1 LEIIGENKVATEM
14 LKLKLRDLAA
24 QNQLNASR
32 MNGTRQPSVLDIFCG
47 AGGFSEGFRQAG
59 FEIVAGIDND
69 SAALKTYA
77 NNFTCAKALN
87 IDLSGNTN
95 SMDKIAW
102 DAVPMGVEVI
112 IGGPPCQGLSISGP
126 RNHDDPRNKLFL
138 SFVRLTDILKP
149 RAFVLENVPG
159 IFGLYQGKIKQA
171 IISEFG
177 KIGYVVSSGTLS
189 AADYG
194 VPQLRKRAFFVG
206 IRRYDERFLFPA
218 ATHFESTSIFSNG
231 NSAYISCEAAVSDLP
246 SLEDNPGG
254 DRLPYDTPPMN
265 DYQKVMREG
274 SECIHNHVATQHTE
288 IVRKIISLVPE
299 GGNYK
304 DLPPEYSQTRNFHVA
319 WTRYHS
325 NKPAPTIDTGHRH
338 HFHYKYNRVP
348 TVRENAR
355 LQSFPDTFIFYGN
368 KSDQYRQVGNAV
380 PPLLAKAVATELGKW
395 L

>member
-1 LEIIGENKVATEM
+1 VEAEAIAQSYRPLVPQNEHDAGEVPTA
-14 LKLKLRDLAA
+14 
-24 QNQLNASR
+24 
-32 MNGTRQPSVLDIFCG
+32 RQPYVLDIFCG
-47 AGGFSEGFRQAG
+47 AGGFSEGFSQAG
-59 FEIVAGIDND
+59 FKVIAGIDND
-69 SAALKTYA
+69 CTALQTYSRNFADAKTLE
-77 NNFTCAKALN
+77 F
-87 IDLSGNTN
+87 DLSDNT
-95 SMDKIAW
+95 SSIDKAVQA
-102 DAVPMGVEVI
+102 AVPTKADII
-112 IGGPPCQGLSISGP
+112 IGGPPCQGLSLSGP
-126 RNHDDPRNKLFL
+126 RNRDDPRNKLFL

-149 RAFVLENVPG
+149 QAFVLENVPG

-171 IISEFG
+171 IISEFS
-177 KIGYVVSSGTLS
+177 KIGYAVSSAVLT

-206 IRRYDERFLFPA
+206 IRGRDERFLFPA
-218 ATHFESTSIFSNG
+218 ATYFESTSIFSSGNG
-231 NSAYISCEAAVSDLP
+231 AYISCEAAVSDLP
-246 SLEDNPGG
+246 SLEDNSGG
-254 DRLPYDTPPMN
+254 DRLPYGIPPMN
-265 DYQKVMREG
+265 DYQKVMREC

-325 NKPAPTIDTGHRH
+325 KKPAPTIDTGHRH

-368 KSDQYRQVGNAV
+368 KSDQYKQVGNAV
-380 PPLLAKAVATELGKW
+380 PPLLAKAIASELRKW

>member
-1 LEIIGENKVATEM
+1 METKAIARPYETLIP
-14 LKLKLRDLAA
+14 
-24 QNQLNASR
+24 QNRHDTSQALTA
-32 MNGTRQPSVLDIFCG
+32 RQPHVLDIFCG

-59 FEIVAGIDND
+59 FKVIAGIDID
-69 SAALKTYA
+69 CAALQTYSRNFAGAKT
-77 NNFTCAKALN
+77 LEL
-87 IDLSGNTN
+87 DLSSNT
-95 SMDKIAW
+95 SPVDKAVQ
-102 DAVPMGVEVI
+102 DAVPTEVDVM
-112 IGGPPCQGLSISGP
+112 IGGPPCQGLSLSGS
-126 RNHDDPRNKLFL
+126 RNRDDPRNKLFI

-149 RAFVLENVPG
+149 KAFVLENVPG
-159 IFGLYQGKIKQA
+159 IFGLYQGKIKQT
-171 IISEFG
+171 IISEFS
-177 KIGYVVSSGTLS
+177 KIGYAVSSGILT

-206 IRRYDERFLFPA
+206 IRTCDERFLFPA
-218 ATHFESTSIFSNG
+218 ATHFESASIFSNG
-231 NSAYISCEAAVSDLP
+231 NGGYISCEAAVSDLP
-246 SLEDNPGG
+246 SLENDPGG
-254 DRLPYDTPPMN
+254 DRLPYNMPPIN
-265 DYQKVMREG
+265 DYQRAMREG
-274 SECIHNHVATQHTE
+274 SQCIHNHVATQHTE

-304 DLPPEYSQTRNFHVA
+304 DLPPEYSRTRNFHVA

-325 NKPAPTIDTGHRH
+325 KKPAPTIDTGHRH

-380 PPLLAKAVATELGKW
+380 PPLLAKATASELRKW